1 MEIFFKTFT
10 GRTIILNV
18 EKSDTIENVKAKI
31 AEKEGISLD
40 YLNLSYAGK
49 TLETNRTLAD
59 YNIQR
64 ESTLFPGPC
73 LCCDGYRIRKE
84 LKDFP
89 FKDKIQKGINL
100 LCICLECLGADCE
113 DYKFVHH
120 LTIETGKKYNF
131 DNIILDDL
139 ECPYCGLIKGEDKN
153 NKKIIVWRIGCY
165 QCEVHFTNSHGI
177 NKLSK
182 RIGPEII
189 EFFSLFKPECLFY
202 DGEFEKCPEKE
213 VFFYLEK
220 IYKNDHLLFTC

>member
-1 MEIFFKTFT
+1 M
-10 GRTIILNV
+10 
-18 EKSDTIENVKAKI
+18 KS
-31 AEKEGISLD
+31 
-40 YLNLSYAGK
+40 
-49 TLETNRTLAD
+49 
-59 YNIQR
+59 
-64 ESTLFPGPC
+64 
-73 LCCDGYRIRKE
+73 
-84 LKDFP
+84 
-89 FKDKIQKGINL
+89 
-100 LCICLECLGADCE
+100 E

-120 LTIETGKKYNF
+120 LTIETGKNNNF

-220 IYKNDHLLFTC
+220 IYKKDHLLFTC